1 MLAGAWGAGVMVW
14 EIDEDLPDDR
24 AIRRVLAGHAKGRA
38 INAGR

>member
-24 AIRRVLAGHAKGRA
+24 AIRRVLDGHAKGRA
-38 INAGR
+38 HAGR